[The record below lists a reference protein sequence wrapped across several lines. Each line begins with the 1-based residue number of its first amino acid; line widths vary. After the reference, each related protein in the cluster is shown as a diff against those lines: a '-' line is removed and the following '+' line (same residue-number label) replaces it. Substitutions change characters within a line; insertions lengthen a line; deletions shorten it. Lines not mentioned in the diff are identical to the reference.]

1 MTTPKIMILGG
12 GYAGL
17 LMAFRV
23 AGKIGKQAEITL
35 IDAKP
40 YFVERIRLHQLAT
53 QQSVPQR
60 AYSDWLKGKAI
71 RFVQGRVTTIQPDGN
86 TLTVQSATGEQHL
99 MYDYLAYALGSMSDK
114 SSVPGVAEYAYTVGV
129 EQEAIKLRKQLAAV
143 AQGGG
148 NVVVVGGG
156 LTGIETI
163 TELAE
168 KYPTLSYRLVTN
180 GKMGSTLS
188 RKGQAYL
195 HDVMERLNITVTENV
210 SVQEVN
216 ADSIVT
222 DNDTFPADVCIWS
235 GAFRV
240 SPLAK
245 ESGIQVNPSGQIVVD
260 GSLRSISHPNIYAI
274 GDAADVNHAITTPI
288 RMACATA
295 MPMGAYAG
303 KHLVANVQR
312 ERLPDPFRFAY
323 AAQCI
328 SLGRKAALVQFVDE
342 NDQPL
347 ERMMTGRAGAMMKET
362 ICRYTVFGLNLER
375 YFPGSF
381 VYPQSSQPKSAL
393 QTMSAI
399 E

>member
-1 MTTPKIMILGG
+1 MTTPKIIILGG

-23 AGKIGKQAEITL
+23 AGKIGNQAEITL

-40 YFVERIRLHQLAT
+40 HFVERIRLHQLAT

-71 RFVQGRVTTIQPDGN
+71 RFVQGWVTAIHPNGTTI
-86 TLTVQSATGEQHL
+86 TVQTATGEQHL
-99 MYDYLAYALGSMSDK
+99 TYDYLAYALGSITDK
-114 SSVPGVAEYAYTVGV
+114 SSVPGVAEHAYTVGV
-129 EQEAIKLRKQLAAV
+129 EQEAIKLRERLAAV
-143 AQGGG
+143 AQRGG

-163 TELAE
+163 TEFAE
-168 KYPTLSYRLVTN
+168 QYPTLNYRLVTN
-180 GKMGSTLS
+180 GKMGATLS

-195 HDVMERLNITVTENV
+195 HNVMERLNIKVSENV
-210 SVQEVN
+210 SVRKVN
-216 ADSIVT
+216 AGSVET
-222 DNDTFPADVCIWS
+222 DNGTIPAEICIWS

-245 ESGIQVNPSGQIVVD
+245 ASGIQVNPSGQIVVD
-260 GSLRSISHPNIYAI
+260 RFLRSVSHPNIYAI
-274 GDAADVNHAITTPI
+274 GDAADLNHAITTPI

-303 KHLVANVQR
+303 KHLIATVKA

-328 SLGRKAALVQFVDE
+328 SLGRKAALVQFVNE

-347 ERMMTGRAGAMMKET
+347 ERMMTGRAGAMMKEA
-362 ICRYTVFGLNLER
+362 ICRYTVLGLNLER

-381 VYPQSSQPKSAL
+381 IYPQSSQPKSAL
-393 QTMSAI
+393 QTMSVP